1 MLNNILKVHG
11 EDLACGDLALPSIS
25 GEMPVCAGG
34 TCGALCVNVFAEG
47 DVVLTEDVSVSVKH
61 GDTVDGGF
69 AELFAINLEGGAQY
83 KDGDLM
89 ATTTISETAKAYL
102 VADVVSN
109 EANSGGI
116 RVTLGYLAR

>member
-1 MLNNILKVHG
+1 MLKNILTVYG
-11 EDLACGDLALPSIS
+11 EDLVNGDLALSSIE
-25 GEMPVCAGG
+25 GGKPVCAGG
-34 TCGALCVNVFAEG
+34 TCGALCVNVFAKG
-47 DVVLTEDVSVSVKH
+47 DVVLAEDVNVSVKH
-61 GDTVDGGF
+61 GDTIDGGF

-109 EANSGGI
+109 EANSGGV